1 MQLVWRKPNEL
12 PFSQSL
18 TLPIS
23 DVKLNIAKGGDVV
36 IRRATFRLYPKPIAL
51 KKLFYARKL
60 HKDLYNAAIANR
72 KTQYE
77 KFGHSVNYLEQQNSL
92 PAFKEVW
99 PEYKQL
105 GSHTLQATLKRVDL
119 AYQSFFKGL
128 RRRPKFK
135 SIRHYSGWS
144 YPDKAGWKI
153 HTTGDNGYLE
163 LTDLKLS
170 IQMRG
175 KTRTWGT
182 PTTCTIVY
190 RHGKWYASITVECTP
205 VRETG
210 NGAIGLDFGVYHAVA
225 MSDGKTIE
233 NPKFLAKTIEKIR
246 QVSKQKSR
254 RRAPNFKKKVKASK
268 RWKKAAKKVSKLHTK
283 VANQRRDWVHKVAA
297 QIVSCHSMVATE
309 ELNLKGMTKKA
320 KKGNKRKQQKTGLNR
335 SMLDV
340 GIGMLTS
347 AIEYK
352 LQEVDGFLVKVPT
365 KKVKPSQTCPNC
377 HYQKKK
383 DLSERIHQ
391 CSECGYQCDR
401 DVAASQVMVSYALG
415 TSAFNR
421 GCQTSTS
428 TPQATGGWGQV
439 WLWKRQKPQSS

>member
-1 MQLVWRKPNEL
+1 MTLSL
-12 PFSQSL
+12 QSL

-23 DVKLNIAKGGDVV
+23 DAKLNIAHVVMLV
-36 IRRATFRLYPKPIAL
+36 IRRVTFRLYPKPAAL
-51 KKLFYARKL
+51 KKLLYARRL

-77 KFGHSVNYLEQQNSL
+77 RFGHSVDYYEQQNSL
-92 PAFKEVW
+92 PVFKEVW
-99 PEYKQL
+99 PEYKEL

-128 RRRPKFK
+128 RGRPKFK
-135 SIRHYSGWS
+135 SIRHDSGWT

-175 KTRTWGT
+175 KARNWGS

-190 RHGKWYASITVECTP
+190 RNGKWYASVTVDCTP
-205 VRETG
+205 IRKTG
-210 NGAIGLDFGVYHAVA
+210 DGAIGLDFGVYHAVA
-225 MSDGKTIE
+225 MSDGTIIE
-233 NPKFLAKTIEKIR
+233 NPKFLAKTQDKICKA
-246 QVSKQKSR
+246 SKQKR
-254 RRAPNFKKKVKASK
+254 RKRAPNKDKKIKGSK
-268 RWKKAAKKVSKLHTK
+268 RWKKATKKVSKLHTK
-283 VANQRRDWVHKVAA
+283 VANQRKDWVHKVAI
-297 QIVSCHSMVATE
+297 QIVSGNSLVATE
-309 ELNLKGMTKKA
+309 ELNLKGMTRKA
-320 KKGNKRKQQKTGLNR
+320 KNGSRRKQQKTGLNR

-352 LQEVDGFLVKVPT
+352 LQESGGFLVKVPT

-377 HYQKKK
+377 HHQRKKE
-383 DLSERIHQ
+383 LSERIHK
-391 CSECGYQCDR
+391 CSECGYTEDR
-401 DVAASQVMVSYALG
+401 DVAASQVMLSWALG
-415 TSAFNR
+415 TNVLNR
-421 GCQTSTS
+421 GSQTATS
-428 TPQATGGWGQV
+428 TPQTTGGWKQV
-439 WLWKRQKPQSS
+439 WEMKRQKPQSS

>member
-1 MQLVWRKPNEL
+1 M
-12 PFSQSL
+12 
-18 TLPIS
+18 
-23 DVKLNIAKGGDVV
+23 
-36 IRRATFRLYPKPIAL
+36 IRRVTFRLYPKPSAL

-60 HKDLYNAAIANR
+60 HQLLYNAAIANR

-99 PEYKQL
+99 SEYKGL

-128 RRRPKFK
+128 RGKPKFK
-135 SIRHYSGWS
+135 SIKRYSGWT

-175 KTRTWGT
+175 KARNWGT
-182 PTTCTIVY
+182 PTTCTIFY
-190 RHGKWYASITVECTP
+190 RNGKWFASVTVECAP

-210 NGAIGLDFGVYHAVA
+210 DGAIGLDFGVYHAVA
-225 MSDGKTIE
+225 MSDGTIIDS
-233 NPKFLAKTIEKIR
+233 PKLLAKTQAKIKKA
-246 QVSKQKSR
+246 SKQKR
-254 RRAPNFKKKVKASK
+254 RKRAPNRKKKVRGSK
-268 RWKKAAKKVSKLHTK
+268 RWLRAARKVGKLHTK
-283 VANQRRDWVHKVAA
+283 VANQRRDWVHKVAK
-297 QIVSCHSMVATE
+297 QIVSCNSLVATE
-309 ELNLKGMTKKA
+309 ELNLKGMTRKA
-320 KKGNKRKQQKTGLNR
+320 KKGSKRKRQKTGLNR

-340 GIGMLTS
+340 GIGMLAS

-352 LQEVDGFLVKVPT
+352 LFEAGGFLVKVPT

-377 HYQKKK
+377 YHQKKK
-383 DLSERIHQ
+383 DLSERIHK
-391 CSECGYQCDR
+391 CSECGYVEDR
-401 DVAASQVMVSYALG
+401 DVAASLVMVDWALG
-415 TSAFNR
+415 TSVLNR
-421 GCQTSTS
+421 GSSASTS
-428 TPQATGGWGQV
+428 TPQSTGGWKQA
-439 WLWKRQKPQSS
+439 WEMKRQKPAPQR

>member
-1 MQLVWRKPNEL
+1 M
-12 PFSQSL
+12 
-18 TLPIS
+18 
-23 DVKLNIAKGGDVV
+23 
-36 IRRATFRLYPKPIAL
+36 TFRLYPKPPAL

-60 HKDLYNAAIANR
+60 HQLLYNAAIANR

-77 KFGHSVNYLEQQNSL
+77 KFGHSVDYYEQQNSL

-99 PEYKQL
+99 SEYKQL

-128 RRRPKFK
+128 RGKPKFK
-135 SIRHYSGWS
+135 SIKRYSGWT

-175 KTRTWGT
+175 KARTWGT
-182 PTTCTIVY
+182 PTTCTIFY
-190 RHGKWYASITVECTP
+190 RNGKWYASVTVECTP
-205 VRETG
+205 VRGTG
-210 NGAIGLDFGVYHAVA
+210 DGAIGLDFGVYHAVA
-225 MSDGKTIE
+225 MSDGTIIDS
-233 NPKFLAKTIEKIR
+233 PKFLAKTQEKIR
-246 QVSKQKSR
+246 KVSKQKR
-254 RRAPNFKKKVKASK
+254 RKRTPNWKRKVRGSK
-268 RWKKAAKKVSKLHTK
+268 RWLKATKKISKLHTK
-283 VANQRRDWVHKVAA
+283 VANQRKDWVHKVAA
-297 QIVSCHSMVATE
+297 QIVRCNSLVATE
-309 ELNLKGMTKKA
+309 ELNLTGMTKKA
-320 KKGNKRKQQKTGLNR
+320 KKGSKRKRQKTGLNR

-352 LQEVDGFLVKVPT
+352 LQEAGGFFVKVPT

-377 HYQKKK
+377 HHQKKK

-391 CSECGYQCDR
+391 CSKCGYECDR
-401 DVAASQVMVSYALG
+401 DVAASQVMVDWALG
-415 TSAFNR
+415 TSVLNR
-421 GCQTSTS
+421 GSQTSTS
-428 TPQATGGWGQV
+428 APQSTGGWKQV
-439 WLWKRQKPQSS
+439 WEMKRQKPVVQRSNDG